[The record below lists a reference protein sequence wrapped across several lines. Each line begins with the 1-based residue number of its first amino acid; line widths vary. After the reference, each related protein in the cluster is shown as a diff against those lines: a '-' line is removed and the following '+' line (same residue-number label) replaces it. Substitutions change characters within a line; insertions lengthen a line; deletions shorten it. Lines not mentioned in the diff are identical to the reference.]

1 MNTGTIS
8 RRYAEALF
16 RLAEQSGRGERDCAQ
31 ALEILA
37 RPERKV
43 EKLETDL
50 QALVELLVK
59 NGRLPY
65 VKFILRNFVSM
76 WRKSRGI
83 VDVRLTTATAL
94 PELEDK
100 LKRTLAEKCP
110 GRIEFE
116 TRIDPEIIGGFTLV
130 VDEDMLDASVRSK
143 LDKVNRA
150 LEEMNK
156 RIV

>member
-37 RPERKV
+37 HPERKV
-43 EKLETDL
+43 EHLETDL
-50 QALVELLVK
+50 QALTTLLAK

-65 VKFILRNFVSM
+65 VKFILRSFVTM
-76 WRKSRGI
+76 WRKSQGI
-83 VDVRLTTATAL
+83 VDVQLTTATAL

-100 LKRTLAEKCP
+100 LKKSLADKYQ
-110 GRIEFE
+110 GKIEFE
-116 TRIDPEIIGGFTLV
+116 TSIDPEIIGGFTLV

-143 LDKVNRA
+143 LDKVDRA

>member
-16 RLAEQSGRGERDCAQ
+16 RLAEQSGRGEQDCAQ

-37 RPERKV
+37 HPERKV
-43 EKLETDL
+43 EKLEADL
-50 QALVELLVK
+50 QALTELLVK
-59 NGRLPY
+59 NGRLSY
-65 VKFILRNFVSM
+65 VKFILRSFVTM
-76 WRKSRGI
+76 WRKSQGI

-100 LKRTLAEKCP
+100 LKKSLADKCP

-130 VDEDMLDASVRSK
+130 IDEDMLDASVKSK
-143 LDKVNRA
+143 LDKVDRA

>member
-16 RLAEQSGRGERDCAQ
+16 RLAEQSGRGEADCAQ
-31 ALEILA
+31 ALEILSH
-37 RPERKV
+37 PERKI
-43 EKLETDL
+43 EKLEDDL
-50 QALVELLVK
+50 QALTTLLVK

-65 VKFILRNFVSM
+65 VKFILKSFISM

-83 VDVRLTTATAL
+83 VDVQLTTATSL

-100 LKRTLAEKCP
+100 LKKSLADKCP
-110 GRIEFE
+110 GDIKFE

-130 VDEDMLDASVRSK
+130 VDEDMLDASVKSK

>member
-37 RPERKV
+37 HPERKV
-43 EKLETDL
+43 EHLETDL
-50 QALVELLVK
+50 QALTTLLVK

-65 VKFILRNFVSM
+65 VKFILRSFVTM
-76 WRKSRGI
+76 WRKAQGI
-83 VDVRLTTATAL
+83 VDVQLTTATAL

-100 LKRTLAEKCP
+100 LKKSLADKYP

-143 LDKVNRA
+143 LDKVDRA

>member
-65 VKFILRNFVSM
+65 VKFILRSFVSM